1 MHICSVQPTTAPR
14 TKPNVIVIVNVIYVC
29 FDLCV
34 LKIQGLALQS
44 IQDNKLLWKIRP
56 KYHKF
61 LGHCMFSAM
70 CETHGNHR
78 TLVWQLRLDHVVWD
92 QASRVSPMHAS
103 CYLDE
108 DSVGR
113 VKRLAMMSS
122 PLGLGYT
129 VLQRY
134 SAYTCVRW
142 LRQLTSW

>member
-1 MHICSVQPTTAPR
+1 
-14 TKPNVIVIVNVIYVC
+14 
-29 FDLCV
+29 
-34 LKIQGLALQS
+34 
-44 IQDNKLLWKIRP
+44 
-56 KYHKF
+56 
-61 LGHCMFSAM
+61 
-70 CETHGNHR
+70 
-78 TLVWQLRLDHVVWD
+78 
-92 QASRVSPMHAS
+92 MHAS

-142 LRQLTSW
+142 LRQLTS